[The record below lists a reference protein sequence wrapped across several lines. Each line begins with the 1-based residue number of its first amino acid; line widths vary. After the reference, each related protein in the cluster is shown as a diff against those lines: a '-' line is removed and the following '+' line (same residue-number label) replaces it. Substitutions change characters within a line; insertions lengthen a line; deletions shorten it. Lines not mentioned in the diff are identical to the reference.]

1 MIGLSA
7 ELHQYVI
14 DHSGGPDEV
23 SSALATATRERF
35 GDLAMMNIGE
45 DQGRLL
51 AMLVGLCGAR
61 TAVEVG
67 TFTGMSA
74 LWIARGLPPGGR
86 LVCLDVSEEFVGV
99 GRPFWELADVADRI
113 EVRIAPAADSL
124 ASMPAEPHIDFAFV
138 DADKDGYRTYVELLL
153 PRLNPGGVIAVDNVL
168 WSGSVIDDDDQ
179 SANTV
184 AIRAFNDWVRDDPAL
199 EAAMIGIGDGLTLI
213 RRCT

>member
-23 SSALATATRERF
+23 SQALATATRERF

-61 TAVEVG
+61 TVVEVG

-74 LWIARGLPPGGR
+74 LWIARGLPPGGH
-86 LVCLDVSEEFVGV
+86 LVCLDVSEEFVAV
-99 GRPFWELADVADRI
+99 GRPFWERAGVADRI
-113 EVRIAPAADSL
+113 DVRIAPAAESL
-124 ASMPAEPHIDFAFV
+124 AAMPAEAHIDFAFV

-168 WSGSVIDDDDQ
+168 WSGSVIDDGDQ

-213 RRCT
+213 RQCT